1 MPVDPFA
8 LIMSRAD
15 VRLSRND
22 RAVLDAISAQPS
34 PQTLD
39 ELCGRCPIPGE
50 YVFASVRRLEDYRYI
65 QRGAIR

>member
-15 VRLSRND
+15 VRLSPTD
-22 RAVLDAISAQPS
+22 RAVLNAISAQPS

-39 ELCGRCPIPGE
+39 QLCGRCTIPGE
-50 YVFASVRRLEDYRYI
+50 YVFASVYRLEDYGYI
-65 QRGAIR
+65 ERGMIR